1 MVVLRWVN
9 GCGDDFRLQFQ
20 TLVLQGDMDFL
31 GDALGEQGAIA
42 FGGLRSKAA
51 SNCGLMAI
59 GIDT

>member
-1 MVVLRWVN
+1 MVVLRWAN

-20 TLVLQGDMDFL
+20 TLVLQGDYGL
-31 GDALGEQGAIA
+31 LRGCVGEQGAIA